1 MDLSLN
7 IFDIKIGYSDS
18 IVHITPWWCEN
29 VHIVMPMER
38 KGRYLIL
45 SILHS
50 SSKSVFNMEVSKL
63 YLSGRTL
70 WGHISMP
77 LTCSHHIWPSL
88 ESFTRENSSSELEC
102 DTLFSGT
109 ILPMAG
115 QAPECM
121 LLGSLNWVFLT
132 LGKTRK
138 SIMPKKAT
146 QVSLLV
152 NAALEKEMSSWVQSM
167 QMRNSYASWT
177 SSSRI

>member
-1 MDLSLN
+1 MWECTHHHAN
-7 IFDIKIGYSDS
+7 GK
-18 IVHITPWWCEN
+18 
-29 VHIVMPMER
+29 ER
-38 KGRYLIL
+38 KISHPFQL

-50 SSKSVFNMEVSKL
+50 SSKTVFNMEVSKL

-132 LGKTRK
+132 LGKTKK

-152 NAALEKEMSSWVQSM
+152 YAALEKEMSSWVQSM
-167 QMRNSYASWT
+167 QMRHSYASST